1 MHISMS
7 HPQTA
12 SRPRRRIA
20 IIGAGFSGICV
31 GIHLRKSAL
40 YDFVI
45 FEKAE
50 SLGGT
55 WRDNS
60 YPGAVC
66 DVPSISYSYSFAM
79 KLDWSRKWS
88 PQSEIL
94 DYIEDC
100 ARKYD
105 VYDQIEFG
113 TEITHAEF
121 DTERSVWV
129 LTTNQGEVEEA
140 DILITGTGQLNRPMI
155 PDIPGLEDFEGPQF
169 HSARWDHDVDLDRK
183 RIAVIGS
190 AASAVQ
196 LVPEIAREASRVSVL
211 QRTPNWILPM
221 GNRSYSEDE
230 IRRWKKNP
238 WLARLYRWW
247 TYLSFEARWPLF
259 RGNRF
264 LQKSAEKFVHRYLE
278 EAIRDPMLRKALT
291 PDYPLG
297 SRRLLA
303 SDHFLPALNRE
314 NVDLVTDKIDHID
327 ARNVVTA
334 SGQKIPADVLVLAT
348 GFRSTEFLAP
358 MEIVGR
364 GGKRLADAWH
374 HGAEAYL
381 GLTVPNF
388 PNFFMMYGPN
398 TNLGHNSIIFMIEC
412 QTAYIMDCL
421 RQMDEENLRSLDLKP
436 EVMQRFNAKIQ
447 GELENTVF
455 AQAER
460 SWYKTAAGKITNN
473 WSTTTIRYWLQT
485 RRINLADYTVSHDNT

>member
-1 MHISMS
+1 MEMLMAD
-7 HPQTA
+7 PQTN
-12 SRPRRRIA
+12 SRPRRRVA

-31 GIHLRKSAL
+31 AIHLRKSAL
-40 YDFVI
+40 YDFTL

-50 SLGGT
+50 SIGGT
-55 WRDNS
+55 WRDNA

-94 DYIEDC
+94 AYIEDC
-100 ARKYD
+100 AHKYD
-105 VYDQIEFG
+105 VYRQIHFS
-113 TEITHAEF
+113 TEIQHAEF
-121 DTERSVWV
+121 DNERSVWV
-129 LTTNQGEVEEA
+129 LTTAHGAVHEA
-140 DILITGTGQLNRPMI
+140 DILITGTGQLNRPLI
-155 PDIPGLEDFEGPQF
+155 PDIPGLESFEGPKF
-169 HSARWDHDVDLDRK
+169 HSARWDHSVELAKK

-196 LVPEIAREASRVSVL
+196 LVPEVAREAARVSVL
-211 QRTPNWILPM
+211 QRTPNWIMPM
-221 GNRSYSEDE
+221 GNRKYSETE
-230 IRRWKKNP
+230 IQRRKDHP
-238 WLARLYRWW
+238 WRTRFYRWL

-259 RGNRF
+259 KGNRF
-264 LQKSAEKFVHRYLE
+264 LQKSAEKFVLRHLE
-278 EAIRDPMLRKALT
+278 ETIRDPMLRDALT

-297 SRRLLA
+297 SRRLLT

-314 NVDLVTDKIDHID
+314 NVDLVTDRIDHIE
-327 ARNVVTA
+327 AGGVVTA
-334 SGQKIPADVLVLAT
+334 NGRKIPADVLVLAT

-364 GGKRLADAWH
+364 NGKTLQDAWS

-381 GLTVPNF
+381 GLTVSNF

-421 RQMDEENLRSLDLKP
+421 RKMDEENLCRLDLKQD
-436 EVMQRFNAKIQ
+436 VMQRFNAKIQ
-447 GELENTVF
+447 KELEHTVF

-473 WSTTTIRYWLQT
+473 WSTTTVRYWLQT
-485 RRINLADYTVSHDNT
+485 RRVNLADYIVSRDNT